1 MRNRKKLLILA
12 VLVGMIVLE
21 PLAARGGQ
29 TRTLQ
34 TIQKDFQGLKIQFER
49 WDRDLMTRLT
59 DRDRA
64 DLDRS
69 LRLSARQVQEQVD
82 GIVLKAR
89 NRKLIGLDFP
99 ALTRNESQR
108 SLAVMEACIDYI
120 IMLAM
125 QMKQSDAAKDKDVM
139 AEMLSMLEDFER
151 SLNDIKAG
159 NIEALLKAKSGQ
171 GPPDLAIDYFGIN
184 STSAIKGGNY
194 VLSLKIKNIGNG
206 SSSSTMVVFSGS
218 PEVISIYGLSSPK
231 PVPPLDPGQT
241 HTLSFDP
248 TNNSLNIP
256 TGNYT
261 IHAVVNP
268 NEVSF
273 KESSFQNNENTFV
286 FGVIPHTN
294 VGQPKHKIPETGRGS
309 SIKD

>member
-1 MRNRKKLLILA
+1 
-12 VLVGMIVLE
+12 
-21 PLAARGGQ
+21 
-29 TRTLQ
+29 
-34 TIQKDFQGLKIQFER
+34 
-49 WDRDLMTRLT
+49 
-59 DRDRA
+59 
-64 DLDRS
+64 
-69 LRLSARQVQEQVD
+69 
-82 GIVLKAR
+82 
-89 NRKLIGLDFP
+89 
-99 ALTRNESQR
+99 
-108 SLAVMEACIDYI
+108 
-120 IMLAM
+120 M
-125 QMKQSDAAKDKDVM
+125 QMKQSEAAKDKDVM

-151 SLNDIKAG
+151 SLSEIKAKK
-159 NIEALLKAKSGQ
+159 IDAMLEARISAENS
-171 GPPDLAIDYFGIN
+171 PDLAIDYFGIN

-194 VLSLKIKNIGNG
+194 VLSLKIKNIGNS
-206 SSSSTMVVFSGS
+206 SSSSTVVVFSGS

-231 PVPPLDPGQT
+231 PVPPLGPGQT

-268 NEVSF
+268 NEASF

-294 VGQPKHKIPETGRGS
+294 VGQPKHKIPETGKGG